1 MLQDSKENSA
11 YLYEDY
17 INIYQRV
24 QILSK
29 QWLKMDFKG
38 ATNIRLLNL

>member
-1 MLQDSKENSA
+1 MLQDTKGNSA
-11 YLYEDY
+11 YIYDNY

-29 QWLKMDFKG
+29 QWLNMYFKS
-38 ATNIRLLNL
+38 ATNIRLLDL

>member
-11 YLYEDY
+11 YLLTTSNDY

-29 QWLKMDFKG
+29 QWLKWILKALRILG
-38 ATNIRLLNL
+38 C